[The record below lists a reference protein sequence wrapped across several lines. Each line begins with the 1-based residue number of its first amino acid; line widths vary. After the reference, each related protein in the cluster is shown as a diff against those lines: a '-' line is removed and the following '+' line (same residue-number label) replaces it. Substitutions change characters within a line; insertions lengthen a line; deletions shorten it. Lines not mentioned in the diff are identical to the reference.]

1 MDERRVSLAK
11 YRLDKAKENLESA
24 KVSLNENLFRSSIS
38 NSYYSIFHAIR
49 VLFALEGFDSKTHK
63 GAIHLL
69 IKHFIKSGL
78 LPITISEILTESFE
92 MRIDSD
98 YEDFFVVSKD
108 EAIGQIENAEI
119 LMSQIIHF
127 IKHHYGIEL

>member
-1 MDERRVSLAK
+1 M
-11 YRLDKAKENLESA
+11 ES
-24 KVSLNENLFRSSIS
+24 
-38 NSYYSIFHAIR
+38 
-49 VLFALEGFDSKTHK
+49 FDSKTHK

-69 IKHFIKSGL
+69 NKHFIKSGL

-127 IKHHYGIEL
+127 IKYHYGIEL

>member
-11 YRLDKAKENLESA
+11 YRLDKANENLESA
-24 KVSLNENLFRSSIS
+24 KISFNENLFRSAIS
-38 NSYYSIFHAIR
+38 NSYYSIFHTIR

-69 IKHFIKSGL
+69 NNHFIKSGL
-78 LPITISEILTESFE
+78 LPISISEILTDSFE

-98 YEDFFVVSKD
+98 YEDFFIVSKD
-108 EAIGQIENAEI
+108 DALRQIENAKFLINEI
-119 LMSQIIHF
+119 IQF
-127 IKHHYGIEL
+127 VKKYYGIEL